1 MHTSEISL
9 ANDGK
14 KNDCATYSDEE
25 EQEKE
30 HDRRC
35 WQNLNNHKLS
45 YVGITEESHG
55 RWRAK
60 FSFNGTRCTVG
71 LFATAKKAAKAY
83 DRVMLE
89 YGPPQ

>member
-1 MHTSEISL
+1 MHTAQISL
-9 ANDGK
+9 DNDGK
-14 KNDCATYSDEE
+14 KNGCATQSDEE
-25 EQEKE
+25 EQEKKD
-30 HDRRC
+30 DRRC

-45 YVGITEESHG
+45 YASINRESHG
-55 RWRAK
+55 WWRART
-60 FSFNGTRCTVG
+60 SFNGTRCTVG